1 MLNPRTRAIIKIKH
15 VLINT
20 FIILIL
26 NRLKKKRTDMSRKK
40 PPNLIDFAHFWQ
52 TGTRWDDNDI
62 YGHLNNT
69 VHYKLFDSAVNSFL
83 LDHNLLDFRNG
94 ESVYLVVETACSY
107 FAELAYPD
115 KLAVGLRI
123 TRLGT
128 SSVTY
133 ETGLFREGETQAAA
147 AGHFVHVLVDK
158 ASRKPVPIDEVGRA
172 AFQRIMA

>member
-1 MLNPRTRAIIKIKH
+1 
-15 VLINT
+15 
-20 FIILIL
+20 
-26 NRLKKKRTDMSRKK
+26 MSRKQA
-40 PPNLIDFAHFWQ
+40 PNLSNFVHYWQ
-52 TGTRWDDNDI
+52 TSTRWDDNDI

-158 ASRKPVPIDEVGRA
+158 ASRKPVPIDEASRA

>member
-1 MLNPRTRAIIKIKH
+1 
-15 VLINT
+15 
-20 FIILIL
+20 
-26 NRLKKKRTDMSRKK
+26 MSRKK
-40 PPNLIDFAHFWQ
+40 PPDLNNFPHFWQ
-52 TGTRWDDNDI
+52 AATRWDDNDI

-115 KLAVGLRI
+115 NLAVGLRI

-158 ASRKPVPIDEVGRA
+158 ASRKPVPIDEVSRA
-172 AFQRIMA
+172 AFQGIMA

>member
-1 MLNPRTRAIIKIKH
+1 
-15 VLINT
+15 
-20 FIILIL
+20 
-26 NRLKKKRTDMSRKK
+26 MSRKK

-52 TGTRWDDNDI
+52 AGTRWDDNDI

-83 LDHNLLDFRNG
+83 LDHNLLDFRDG
-94 ESVYLVVETACSY
+94 ESVYLVVETGCSY

-158 ASRKPVPIDEVGRA
+158 ASRKPVPIDEVSRA
-172 AFQRIMA
+172 AFQGIMA